1 MIVKRLPRQSAGFVK
16 NDLVDLHSHMGRGVY
31 TAAGKNAV
39 ISDKEQMS
47 LHDGLLGGMCEQ
59 QRNELRNNPNLNPVR
74 FPGPLTRA
82 QRERQ
87 YVAILAQNREDMIVT
102 REIER
107 QLAMVAAGH
116 VSAGATGFF

>member
-1 MIVKRLPRQSAGFVK
+1 M
-16 NDLVDLHSHMGRGVY
+16 D
-31 TAAGKNAV
+31 
-39 ISDKEQMS
+39 S

-59 QRNELRNNPNLNPVR
+59 QPNEVRNNPNLDPTR

-107 QLAMVAAGH
+107 QLAMVASGR
-116 VSAGATGFF
+116 VSAGSDNSF

>member
-1 MIVKRLPRQSAGFVK
+1 MPRGIYNAGATRWTK
-16 NDLVDLHSHMGRGVY
+16 MPQ
-31 TAAGKNAV
+31 
-39 ISDKEQMS
+39 KELDS

-59 QRNELRNNPNLNPVR
+59 QRNEVRNNPNLDPAR

-102 REIER
+102 REVER
-107 QLAMVAAGH
+107 QLSTVASGRVAVGP
-116 VSAGATGFF
+116 AGFF

>member
-1 MIVKRLPRQSAGFVK
+1 MSQQEI
-16 NDLVDLHSHMGRGVY
+16 D
-31 TAAGKNAV
+31 
-39 ISDKEQMS
+39 S

-59 QRNELRNNPNLNPVR
+59 QRNEVRNNPNLNPDR

-87 YVAILAQNREDMIVT
+87 YVAILAQNREDMVVT
-102 REIER
+102 RAIER

>member
-1 MIVKRLPRQSAGFVK
+1 MLTSFSSFVENGDLTFATPDHMPRGIYNAGETRWTKV
-16 NDLVDLHSHMGRGVY
+16 SQ
-31 TAAGKNAV
+31 
-39 ISDKEQMS
+39 KEIDS

-59 QRNELRNNPNLNPVR
+59 QRNEIRNNPNLNPVR